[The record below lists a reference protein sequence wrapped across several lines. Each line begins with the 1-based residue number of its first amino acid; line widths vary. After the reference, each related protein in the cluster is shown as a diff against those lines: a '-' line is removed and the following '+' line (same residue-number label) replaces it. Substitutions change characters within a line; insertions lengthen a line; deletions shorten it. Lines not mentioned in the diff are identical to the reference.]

1 MTEGLIVETEAV
13 VPAAAPKKRRMWL
26 RVIVGTLLGA
36 LAALALTSGLVL
48 AADQQY
54 EGRILPGVRVAGTDL
69 SGLDPDQ
76 ATAALTTSLAGY
88 GEGTI
93 VVHTR
98 AGDRGIP
105 YAAVG
110 RRPDVA
116 PIVAAAFSVGRA
128 GEPIDRL
135 TTDLRNAVRGVEV
148 APAVMLDR
156 ILLRA
161 AMAAIAAE
169 TDLAPVDATVDYS
182 PDSSTV
188 TPAVPGEQM
197 DVDAATDQAAAALST
212 TEAPST
218 VDVDA
223 SYAPVAPAAT
233 TEDAE
238 AAVAA
243 AARMQG
249 PVLLAQGK
257 ERWTVTAKTVK
268 TWISLGVRPDGSFGP
283 VVDTQMAA
291 ASIAKLAPKVDR
303 PAKSATFLTGKDG
316 KVVGVVAGKEGRTLD
331 PEATAARVAAALLA
345 RGADPAVP
353 AVPVEIGFASAAPV
367 LTTEEARQAAPL
379 MKRISTWTTKYEVSE
394 RNGFAANITIPT
406 LVIDG
411 TVVGPGEEFDFWKVV
426 GIPTIAQGYKAGG
439 AIINGRTEPTGA
451 FAGGICSCS
460 TTLFNAA
467 VRAGFEILEREA
479 HYYYIS
485 RYPLGLDA
493 TVWLTGNSGR
503 SMRWRN
509 DTEYPVLVRGF
520 ASPGVVRFDLY
531 SVPTGRTV
539 TFTKPVVTNYARAT
553 DRTQYTTSL
562 PPGTSKRVEFPT
574 DGMNTSVTRVV
585 KDKDGKV
592 IRTDTF
598 LSRYARVNGL
608 LLIGKKKAP
617 EATPEP
623 PPDEPIVDG
632 GVIPPD
638 GGVIPPDGGVVPSPA
653 P

>member
-1 MTEGLIVETEAV
+1 MTEGLKVETETV
-13 VPAAAPKKRRMWL
+13 VPTAAPKKRRVWP
-26 RVIVGTLLGA
+26 RVVAGTLFGA
-36 LAALALTSGLVL
+36 LAALALTSGLVV

-69 SGLDPDQ
+69 SGLDEDQ
-76 ATAALTTSLAGY
+76 AMEAVAAALAGF
-88 GEGTI
+88 GEGRI

-98 AGDRGIP
+98 AGDREIP
-105 YAAVG
+105 YAAIA

-116 PIVAAAFSVGRA
+116 PIVAAAFSVGRD

-148 APAVMLDR
+148 APAVTLDR
-156 ILLRA
+156 DAARA

-169 TDLAPVDATVDYS
+169 TELAPADATVDYS
-182 PDSSTV
+182 PDGSTV
-188 TPAVPGEQM
+188 TPAEPGEEM
-197 DVDAATDQAAAALST
+197 DVDTATDQAVAALST
-212 TEAPST
+212 TDAPDT
-218 VDVDA
+218 VYVDA
-223 SYAPVAPAAT
+223 TYTPVEATTT

-249 PVLLAQGK
+249 PILLAQGK
-257 ERWTVTAKTVK
+257 EKWTVTEKTVK
-268 TWISLGVRPDGSFGP
+268 TWIGLGTRPDGSLGP
-283 VVDTQMAA
+283 VVDTQKAA
-291 ASIAKLAPKVDR
+291 ASIAKLAPKIDR

-345 RGADPAVP
+345 RGADATV
-353 AVPVEIGFASAAPV
+353 ASAPVEIGFASADPV

-379 MKRISTWTTKYEVSE
+379 MRRISTWTTKYEVSE

-406 LVIDG
+406 TIIDG
-411 TVVGPGEEFDFWKVV
+411 TVIGPGEEFDFWKVV
-426 GIPTIAQGYKAGG
+426 GIPTVEQGYKAGG

-479 HYYYIS
+479 HYYYIT

-539 TFTKPVVTNYARAT
+539 TFSKPVVTNYARAS
-553 DRTQYTTSL
+553 DVTQYTTSL
-562 PPGTSKRVEFPT
+562 PPGTSKRVEYPT
-574 DGMNTSVTRVV
+574 DGMNASVTRVV

-598 LSRYARVNGL
+598 FSRYARVNGL

-623 PPDEPIVDG
+623 TPDVPIVDG
-632 GVIPPD
+632 GVT
-638 GGVIPPDGGVVPSPA
+638 PPDGGVVPPPA

>member
-1 MTEGLIVETEAV
+1 VTEGLRVETETV
-13 VPAAAPKKRRMWL
+13 VPTAAPKKRRVWS
-26 RVIVGTLLGA
+26 RVVAGTLLGA

-76 ATAALTTSLAGY
+76 ATEALTTSLAGF
-88 GEGTI
+88 GEGSI

-98 AGDRGIP
+98 AGDREIS
-105 YAAVG
+105 YAAIA

-116 PIVAAAFSVGRA
+116 PIVAAALSVGRG

-148 APAVMLDR
+148 APAVTLDR
-156 ILLRA
+156 DSVRA

-169 TDLAPVDATVDYS
+169 TDLAPADATVDYS
-182 PDSSTV
+182 PDGSTV
-188 TPAVPGEQM
+188 TPAEPGEEM
-197 DVDAATDQAAAALST
+197 DVDAATDQAVAALST
-212 TEAPST
+212 TDAPDT
-218 VDVDA
+218 VEVDA
-223 SYAPVAPAAT
+223 TYAPVEATTT

-249 PVLLAQGK
+249 PILLAQGDEK
-257 ERWTVTAKTVK
+257 WTVTEKTVK
-268 TWISLGVRPDGSFGP
+268 TWIALGTRPDGSLGP
-283 VVDTQMAA
+283 VVDTQKAA
-291 ASIAKLAPKVDR
+291 ASIAKLAPKIDR

-345 RGADPAVP
+345 RGADPTVA
-353 AVPVEIGFASAAPV
+353 AAPVEIGFASADPV

-379 MKRISTWTTKYEVSE
+379 MRRISTWTTKYEVSE
-394 RNGFAANITIPT
+394 RNGFAANISIPT
-406 LVIDG
+406 KIIDG
-411 TVVGPGEEFDFWKVV
+411 TVIGPGEEFDFWKVV
-426 GIPTIAQGYKAGG
+426 GIPTVEQGYKAGG
-439 AIINGRTEPTGA
+439 AIINGRSEPTGA

-460 TTLFNAA
+460 TTIFNAA
-467 VRAGFEILEREA
+467 VRAGFEILERQA
-479 HYYYIS
+479 HYYYIT

-493 TVWLTGNSGR
+493 TVWLTGNSGL

-539 TFTKPVVTNYARAT
+539 TFSKPVVTNYARAT
-553 DRTQYTTSL
+553 DVTQYTTSL
-562 PPGTSKRVEFPT
+562 RPGQSKRVEYPT
-574 DGMNTSVTRVV
+574 DGMNASVTRVV

-592 IRTDTF
+592 IRTDRF
-598 LSRYARVNGL
+598 FSRYARVNGL
-608 LLIGKKKAP
+608 LLVGKKKAP

-623 PPDEPIVDG
+623 TPDVPIVDG
-632 GVIPPD
+632 GVTPPD
-638 GGVIPPDGGVVPSPA
+638 GGAVPPPA

>member
-1 MTEGLIVETEAV
+1 MTEGLRVQTETVA
-13 VPAAAPKKRRMWL
+13 ATAAPANRRAWPRL
-26 RVIVGTLLGA
+26 VVGTLFGA

-54 EGRILPGVRVAGTDL
+54 AGRVLPGVRVAGTDL

-76 ATAALTTSLAGY
+76 ATQAVTASLAGY

-93 VVHTR
+93 VVRTR
-98 AGDRGIP
+98 VGVREIP
-105 YAAVG
+105 YAAIG
-110 RRPDVA
+110 REPDVA
-116 PIVAAAFSVGRA
+116 PIVAAALAVGRD

-135 TTDLRNAVRGVEV
+135 TTDVRNALRGVDV
-148 APAVMLDR
+148 APAVRLDR
-156 ILLRA
+156 AALRA
-161 AMAAIAAE
+161 AIAAIAAE

-182 PDSSTV
+182 PDGSTV
-188 TPAVPGEQM
+188 TPAVPGEEM
-197 DVDAATDQAAAALST
+197 DVDAAAEAAAAALST
-212 TEAPST
+212 TDAPDTVEVEAAYT
-218 VDVDA
+218 
-223 SYAPVAPAAT
+223 PVEAET
-233 TEDAE
+233 TTQDAE

-243 AARMQG
+243 AGRMLG
-249 PVLLAQGK
+249 PVLLADGK
-257 ERWTVTAKTVK
+257 EKWTVTAKTVK
-268 TWISLGVRPDGSFGP
+268 TWIGLGTRPDGSFGP
-283 VVDTQMAA
+283 VVDLQKAA
-291 ASIAKLAPKVDR
+291 ASVAKLAPKIDR
-303 PAKSATFLTGKDG
+303 EAKSATFLTGKDG
-316 KVVGVVAGKEGRTLD
+316 KVVGVVAGKAGRTLD
-331 PEATAARVAAALLA
+331 PAATAARVAAALLA
-345 RGADPAVP
+345 RAADPAI
-353 AVPVEIGFASAAPV
+353 AAAPVQIGSASAEPV
-367 LTTEEARQAAPL
+367 LTTEEARRAAPL

-426 GIPTIAQGYKAGG
+426 GIPTVEQGYKAGG

-509 DTEYPVLVRGF
+509 DTDYPVLIRGF

-539 TFTKPVVTNYARAT
+539 AFSKPVVTNYAKAT
-553 DRTQYTTSL
+553 DVTQYTTSL
-562 PPGTSKRVEFPT
+562 SPGSSKRVEFPT

-598 LSRYARVNGL
+598 ASRYARVNGL
-608 LLIGKKKAP
+608 LLIGKKKAA

-623 PPDEPIVDG
+623 SIEDVPIVDG
-632 GVIPPD
+632 GVVPPD
-638 GGVIPPDGGVVPSPA
+638 EGATPPPVP
-653 P
+653 

>member
-1 MTEGLIVETEAV
+1 VTEGLRVETETV
-13 VPAAAPKKRRMWL
+13 VPTAALKKRRVWA
-26 RVIVGTLLGA
+26 RVVAGTLFGA
-36 LAALALTSGLVL
+36 LAALALTSGLVV

-69 SGLDPDQ
+69 SGLDEDQ
-76 ATAALTTSLAGY
+76 ATEAVTTALAGY
-88 GEGTI
+88 GAGTI

-98 AGDRGIP
+98 AGDREIP
-105 YAAVG
+105 YAAIG

-116 PIVAAAFSVGRA
+116 PIVAAAFSVGRG

-135 TTDLRNAVRGVEV
+135 TTDLRNAVRGVDV
-148 APAVMLDR
+148 APAVILDR
-156 ILLRA
+156 DAGRT
-161 AMAAIAAE
+161 AMAAIAAA
-169 TDLAPVDATVDYS
+169 TDRAPVDATVEYS
-182 PDSSTV
+182 PDGSTV
-188 TPAVPGEQM
+188 TPAVPGEEM
-197 DVDAATDQAAAALST
+197 DVDAATDQAVAAVST
-212 TEAPST
+212 TDAPDT
-218 VDVDA
+218 VEVDA
-223 SYAPVAPAAT
+223 AYTPVEASTT

-249 PVLLAQGK
+249 PVLLAQGT

-268 TWISLGVRPDGSFGP
+268 TWIALGTRPDGSFGP
-283 VVDTQMAA
+283 IVDTQKAA

-316 KVVGVVAGKEGRTLD
+316 KVVGVVAGKEGRTLA

-345 RGADPAVP
+345 RGADPTVE
-353 AVPVEIGFASAAPV
+353 AVPVEIGFASADPV

-379 MKRISTWTTKYEVSE
+379 MRRISTWTTKYEVSE
-394 RNGFAANITIPT
+394 RNGFAANISIPT
-406 LVIDG
+406 RIIDG
-411 TVVGPGEEFDFWKVV
+411 TVIGPGEEFDFWKVV
-426 GIPTIAQGYKAGG
+426 GIPTVAQGYKAGG
-439 AIINGRTEPTGA
+439 AIINGRSEPTGA

-460 TTLFNAA
+460 TTIFNAA
-467 VRAGFEILEREA
+467 VRAGFEILERQA
-479 HYYYIS
+479 HYYYIT

-493 TVWLTGNSGR
+493 TVWLTGNSGL

-539 TFTKPVVTNYARAT
+539 TFSKPVVTNYSRAS
-553 DRTQYTTSL
+553 DVTQYTTSL
-562 PPGTSKRVEFPT
+562 PPGTSKRVEYPT
-574 DGMNTSVTRVV
+574 DGMNASVTRVV

-598 LSRYARVNGL
+598 FSRYARVNGL
-608 LLIGKKKAP
+608 VLIGKKKAP

-623 PPDEPIVDG
+623 TPEIPIVDG
-632 GVIPPD
+632 GVT
-638 GGVIPPDGGVVPSPA
+638 PPDGGVVPPPA

>member
-1 MTEGLIVETEAV
+1 MWPRV
-13 VPAAAPKKRRMWL
+13 V
-26 RVIVGTLLGA
+26 VGTLFGA

-54 EGRILPGVRVAGTDL
+54 AGRILPGVRVAGTDL

-76 ATAALTTSLAGY
+76 ATEAVTTSLAGY
-88 GEGTI
+88 GDGTI

-98 AGDRGIP
+98 AGDREIP
-105 YAAVG
+105 YASVG

-116 PIVAAAFSVGRA
+116 PIVAAALAVGRD
-128 GEPIDRL
+128 GEPVDRL

-148 APAVMLDR
+148 APAVTLDR
-156 ILLRA
+156 DAVRA
-161 AMAAIAAE
+161 AIALIAAE
-169 TDLAPVDATVDYS
+169 TDLAPVDATVAYD
-182 PDSSTV
+182 PDGSTV
-188 TPAVPGEQM
+188 TPSVPGETM
-197 DVDAATDQAAAALST
+197 DVDAATDQAVAALST
-212 TEAPST
+212 TDAPST
-218 VDVDA
+218 VEITPT
-223 SYAPVAPAAT
+223 YAPVEAGT
-233 TEDAE
+233 TTADAE
-238 AAVAA
+238 ASVAA

-249 PVLLAQGK
+249 PVLLAHGK
-257 ERWTVTAKTVK
+257 DKWTVTAKTVK
-268 TWISLGVRPDGSFGP
+268 TWITLGTRPDGSFGP
-283 VVDTQMAA
+283 VVDLQKAA
-291 ASIAKLAPKVDR
+291 VSIAKLAPKIDR

-316 KVVGVVAGKEGRTLD
+316 KVVGVVAGTEGRTLD
-331 PEATAARVAAALLA
+331 AEATAANVAAALLA
-345 RGADPAVP
+345 RGEDPSIA
-353 AVPVEIGFASAAPV
+353 AAPVTISSAAPEPT

-406 LVIDG
+406 KIIDG
-411 TVVGPGEEFDFWKVV
+411 TVIGPGEEFDFWKVV
-426 GIPTIAQGYKAGG
+426 GIPTIEQGYKAGG

-509 DTEYPVLVRGF
+509 DTDYPVLIRGF

-539 TFTKPVVTNYARAT
+539 TFSKPVVTNYAKAT
-553 DRTQYTTSL
+553 DVTQYTTAL
-562 PPGTSKRVEFPT
+562 KPGQSKRVEFPT
-574 DGMNTSVTRVV
+574 DGMNTVVTRVV
-585 KDKDGKV
+585 KDKDGKI

-598 LSRYARVNGL
+598 SSRYARVNGL
-608 LLIGKKKAP
+608 LLIGKKKAA

-623 PPDEPIVDG
+623 TPTDLPIVDG
-632 GVIPPD
+632 GVVPPD
-638 GGVIPPDGGVVPSPA
+638 DGSVPPPA